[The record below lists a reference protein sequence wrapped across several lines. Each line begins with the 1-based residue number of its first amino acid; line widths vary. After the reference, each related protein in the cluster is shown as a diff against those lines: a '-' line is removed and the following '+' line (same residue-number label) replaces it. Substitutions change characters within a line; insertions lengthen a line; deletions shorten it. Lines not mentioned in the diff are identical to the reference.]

1 MRSVLK
7 AGALLQMG
15 LLLGSARAESQELSV
30 PLTIVRNEA
39 RASFELPGGIGAD
52 VTISFEDVIG
62 LHSRS
67 IVLLVNIIDPTDP
80 GLLDQLGAL
89 LTIPPPTSPL
99 GIPLGPVTY
108 LREITIPAAFPV
120 ILRIE
125 ATDSSQLSFSG
136 IASVSIHTHNLEL
149 DRAVPLALF
158 KSHDGGPF
166 QDVMTTEGR
175 GSYRAGGG
183 GGDFSEFMIV
193 VDRRAIDTVIE
204 AKFAALQS
212 LLTDHGGSMPPLVAE
227 ALQAKFNLAHS
238 LYAAG
243 ATRLAILEMRLF
255 SRYVGEHSG
264 EQIPDVWRANCGS
277 VNVAGRLRGA
287 ADTLRFS
294 LDRKASR

>member
-1 MRSVLK
+1 
-7 AGALLQMG
+7 
-15 LLLGSARAESQELSV
+15 
-30 PLTIVRNEA
+30 LTISRNEA
-39 RASFELPGGIGAD
+39 RGSFELPGGLGAD

-67 IVLLVNIIDPTDP
+67 IVLLVNVVDPTDP
-80 GLLDQLGAL
+80 GLLDQLGPL
-89 LTIPPPTSPL
+89 LSIPPPTSPL
-99 GIPLGPVTY
+99 GLPLGPETF

-136 IASVSIHTHNLEL
+136 TASVSIHTHNLEL
-149 DRAVPLALF
+149 ESAVPLALF

-183 GGDFSEFMIV
+183 GGDFSEFLIV
-193 VDRRAIDTVIE
+193 VDRRAIDTVIQ

-212 LLTDHGGSMPPLVAE
+212 LLTDHGDSMPPLVAE
-227 ALQAKFNLAHS
+227 ALQGRFNLARS
-238 LYAAG
+238 LYDAG
-243 ATRLAILEMRLF
+243 ATRLAIVEMRLF
-255 SRYVGEHSG
+255 SRYVLEHSG

-277 VNVAGRLRGA
+277 LNVAGRLRGA